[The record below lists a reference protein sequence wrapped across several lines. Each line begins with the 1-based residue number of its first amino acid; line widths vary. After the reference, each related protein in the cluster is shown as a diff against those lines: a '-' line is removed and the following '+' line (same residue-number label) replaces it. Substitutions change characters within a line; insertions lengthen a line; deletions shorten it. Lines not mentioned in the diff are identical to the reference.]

1 MAHKNSLELK
11 AQKIL
16 FETGEEGI
24 MQSALWKALG
34 VSSREGS
41 RLALRFE
48 EKGLIER
55 RKILHDGR
63 WSYKLFSKKE
73 FVNMD
78 SIIGCPCMV
87 CLEIEKC
94 YEGGRE
100 DPISC
105 QNLTLWLTPK
115 NVD

>member
-1 MAHKNSLELK
+1 LAHKNVLEQK

-24 MQSALWKALG
+24 MQSDLWKELG

-55 RKILHDGR
+55 RKILHGGR

-73 FVNMD
+73 YVNMD
-78 SIIGCPCMV
+78 SISGCPCMV
-87 CLEIEKC
+87 CNEIDKC
-94 YEGGRE
+94 YEGGNK
-100 DPISC
+100 DPVNCS
-105 QNLTLWLTPK
+105 NLTLWLTPK
-115 NVD
+115 ISS